1 MFMCLNR
8 IESVKF
14 QNVKYEFIDKVKSL
28 LSFLSERFLRRE
40 CSTERAT
47 TLVTGG
53 EKNDTTVVGDR

>member
-1 MFMCLNR
+1 MLMYLNE
-8 IESVKF
+8 IESIEF
-14 QNVKYEFIDKVKSL
+14 RNIRYEFVDKVKSL

>member
-1 MFMCLNR
+1 MCLNR